1 MRHMDMRGMPAR
13 IIPQPELH
21 MRRILSSALAA
32 GLLLT
37 AACSDT
43 TAPLDPQ
50 GIQEDVGVAAAVIN
64 TAPTASLGALGPNIN
79 FALANQG
86 GAAAVLELPMAL
98 LNDPDALVKRESMR
112 QQARVELSGSTAA
125 VIPAPLLGKTMEYS
139 VAQERYIVGE
149 RTGAPA
155 NGVRF
160 ILYAVDPL
168 TENIVTPLSETG
180 YVDLT
185 RTVTNQVATAR
196 VEAYSNSNSLGKV
209 LDYSVTLGGLLVGPT
224 AVVSGFA
231 RNGTDSLTFSLT
243 STFSLQNSSIDID
256 WRTALPS
263 RGLTSRMEQTITG
276 GEVGTIVIDGR
287 LSSRNGS
294 VGISG
299 TLSMGSGGTLTVT
312 TNGDT
317 FATITVSPE
326 SEPVILN
333 AQGNPPTE
341 AQAAM
346 IRQILEWFEDAFDVY
361 EDLLDPVETLLDI
374 AF

>member
-1 MRHMDMRGMPAR
+1 
-13 IIPQPELH
+13 
-21 MRRILSSALAA
+21 MRRLLTSALAA
-32 GLLLT
+32 GLVLT
-37 AACSDT
+37 AACSDP
-43 TAPLDPQ
+43 TAPLDPA
-50 GIQEDVGVAAAVIN
+50 GVQEDVGYAAAVIN
-64 TAPTASLGALGPNIN
+64 TAPTASLGALGPDIN

-86 GAAAVLELPMAL
+86 GQASVLELPMAL
-98 LNDPDALVKRESMR
+98 LHDADALLKRESLR
-112 QQARVELSGSTAA
+112 QQARVELAGTTAA

-139 VAQERYIVGE
+139 VAQERYVVGQ

-160 ILYAVDPL
+160 VLYAVDPV
-168 TENIVTPLSETG
+168 TEAIVTPLVETG

-196 VEAYSNSNSLGKV
+196 VEAYSNSNNLGKV

-224 AVVSGFA
+224 ATVAGFA

-243 STFSLQNSSIDID
+243 SAFSLQNATIDID
-256 WRTALPS
+256 WRTALPT
-263 RGLTSRMEQTITG
+263 RGLTSRMEQTISG
-276 GEVGTIVIDGR
+276 GEVGTIAVDGR

-299 TLSMGSGGTLTVT
+299 TISMGTGGTLTVT
-312 TNGDT
+312 TNGRT
-317 FATITVSPE
+317 FATIEISPE
-326 SEPVILN
+326 EEPVILN
-333 AQGNPPTE
+333 AEGNPPTA
-341 AQAAM
+341 AQLAM
-346 IRQILEWFEDAFDVY
+346 LRQILDWFEDAFDMY

>member
-1 MRHMDMRGMPAR
+1 
-13 IIPQPELH
+13 
-21 MRRILSSALAA
+21 MRRFSVSLLAA
-32 GLLLT
+32 GLLVT

-50 GIQEDVGVAAAVIN
+50 GVQEDVGYAAAVIN
-64 TAPTASLGALGPNIN
+64 TAPVASLGALGPNIN
-79 FALANQG
+79 FTLADQG
-86 GAAAVLELPMAL
+86 GAASVLELPMAL
-98 LNDPDALVKRESMR
+98 LHDADALVKRESMR

-125 VIPAPLLGKTMEYS
+125 VIPAPLLGQTMEYS
-139 VAQERYIVGE
+139 VAQGRYVIGE
-149 RTGAPA
+149 RAGAPA

-168 TENIVTPLSETG
+168 TEDIVTPLTETG

-196 VEAYSNSNSLGKV
+196 VEAYSNNNSLGKV

-224 AVVSGFA
+224 AIVTGFA
-231 RNGTDSLTFSLT
+231 RNATDSLTFSLT
-243 STFSLQNSSIDID
+243 SAFSLQNASIDID

-276 GEVGTIVIDGR
+276 GEVGTIEIDGR

-299 TLSMGSGGTLTVT
+299 TLSMETGGTLTVT
-312 TNGDT
+312 TNGNT
-317 FATITVSPE
+317 FATITISPE

-341 AQAAM
+341 AQLAM
-346 IRQILEWFEDAFDVY
+346 LRQILDWFEDAFDMY

>member
-1 MRHMDMRGMPAR
+1 MNS
-13 IIPQPELH
+13 
-21 MRRILSSALAA
+21 MRRLLSSALAA
-32 GLLLT
+32 GLLVT

-50 GIQEDVGVAAAVIN
+50 GVQEDVGYAAAVIN
-64 TAPTASLGALGPNIN
+64 TAPTTSLGALGPNIN

-86 GAAAVLELPMAL
+86 GAASVLELPMAL
-98 LNDPDALVKRESMR
+98 LNDPNALVKREALR

-125 VIPAPLLGKTMEYS
+125 VIPAPLLGRTMEYS
-139 VAQERYIVGE
+139 IAQGRYIIGQ

-168 TENIVTPLSETG
+168 TEDIVTPLSETG

-196 VEAYSNSNSLGKV
+196 VEAYSSNNNLGKV
-209 LDYSVTLGGLLVGPT
+209 LDYSVTIGGLIVGPT
-224 AVVSGFA
+224 AVVTGFA

-243 STFSLQNSSIDID
+243 SAFSLQNASIDID
-256 WRTALPS
+256 WRTAVPT

-276 GEVGTIVIDGR
+276 GEVGTIEINGR

-299 TLSMGSGGTLTVT
+299 TISMATGGTLTVT
-312 TNGDT
+312 TNGNT
-317 FATITVSPE
+317 FATIAISPE

-346 IRQILEWFEDAFDVY
+346 LRQILDWFEDAFDMY